1 MRISCKSW
9 VFLQVWFGI
18 TFCCIGVGTVLFL
31 HRVLLS
37 REWGVPVFLVGG
49 RAKGGIGEL
58 VGPPRWEL
66 VLTGS
71 GIMHSTKD
79 LTQVSTRCWLN
90 QGS

>member
-1 MRISCKSW
+1 MY
-9 VFLQVWFGI
+9 
-18 TFCCIGVGTVLFL
+18 LFS
-31 HRVLLS
+31 LL
-37 REWGVPVFLVGG
+37 GG

-58 VGPPRWEL
+58 AAPPRWEL